1 MTTTATTSDA
11 PSRQREL
18 RARVVMSLT
27 LAALLPTFAMDL
39 LVVNGMLFR
48 VGPGSVE
55 ALVVSTGLVAAIVGM
70 GLGWVISGVVVG
82 YANERVNDVTARLR
96 DVTRRLEHEHERVTL
111 AMEGSRLAIWDLDLA
126 TGEVHL
132 SANWSSMMG
141 GASEESTM
149 PIAQLIERVP
159 AEEQEMCWNAVREVL
174 RRKAEYYDVEHRV
187 RRDDGAILWIRSRGN
202 VSERDAEGKALRMTG
217 TNFDVTKRKHAEAA
231 LLESEGKLRLV
242 ADSLPLMIAYLD
254 TDLRYLFANR
264 RYLDFFGRSLEE
276 ILGNEL
282 RTIAGVEAHAVVRSR
297 LPELSEGR
305 NVMYER
311 ERPNREGEMRS
322 YEVQLVPQIADGT
335 LKGIF
340 IVLQDVTEERDT
352 RRRLSASARALQL
365 ITDGVPAMISH
376 VGSDG
381 RVLFANRPYR
391 DYRGMAGLDPLIT
404 AADVAPDTWDAMA
417 NHLHRL
423 KAGEEVV
430 YDRAES
436 GGSAER
442 HFEVRLLPQRD
453 ARGELESVFV
463 LENEITERA
472 MATRALAQMALT
484 DSLTGL
490 PNKRLLLDR
499 LDRAIAQSSRRNGDV
514 ALLFVDLDGFKA
526 VNDNLGHAA
535 GDKVLHM
542 VAARLRSCA
551 RASDT
556 VARLGGDEFVVLL
569 EGCHSPADA
578 EQVAAKIARSLSQP
592 CDVGKRQ
599 VEVSCSIGIAL
610 HGGNGGVESLLRH
623 ADEAMYEAKKAG
635 KNRFAMH
642 AAAHAEGN

>member
-1 MTTTATTSDA
+1 MTKTPIATV

-18 RARVVMSLT
+18 RARVIMSLT

-39 LVVNGMLFR
+39 LVVNGLLFR

-55 ALVVSTGLVAAIVGM
+55 ALVIVTGLVAAAVGM
-70 GLGWVISGVVVG
+70 ALGWVISGVVVG
-82 YANERVNDVTARLR
+82 YANERVKEVTARLL
-96 DVTRRLEHEHERVTL
+96 DVTRRLEQEHERVTL

-132 SANWSSMMG
+132 SPNWSAMMG
-141 GASEESTM
+141 GEGKECTI

-159 AEEQEMCWNAVREVL
+159 AEEQETCWNAVRAVL

-187 RRDDGAILWIRSRGN
+187 HRDDGSILWIRSRGN
-202 VSERDAEGKALRMTG
+202 VSERDADGKALRMTG
-217 TNFDVTKRKHAEAA
+217 TNFDVTKRKLAEAA

-242 ADSLPLMIAYLD
+242 ADNLPLMIAYVD

-264 RYLDFFGRSLEE
+264 RYIEFFGRSLEE
-276 ILGNEL
+276 ILGSEM

-297 LPELSEGR
+297 LPELSEGS

-311 ERPNREGEMRS
+311 ERPNRDGDMRN
-322 YEVQLVPQIADGT
+322 YEVQLIPQRSEGA

-340 IVLQDVTEERDT
+340 IVIQDVTEERDT
-352 RRRLSASARALQL
+352 QRRLSASARALQL

-376 VGSDG
+376 VGTDG
-381 RVLFANRPYR
+381 RILFANRPYR

-404 AADVAPDTWDAMA
+404 AADVAPDTWEAMA
-417 NHLHRL
+417 NNLQRL
-423 KAGEEVV
+423 EAGEDVI

-436 GGSAER
+436 GGASER
-442 HFEVRLLPQRD
+442 HFEVRLVPQRG
-453 ARGELESVFV
+453 ARGNLESVFV

-499 LDRAIAQSSRRNGDV
+499 LDRAIAQAGRRDGDV

-526 VNDNLGHAA
+526 VNDNYGHAA
-535 GDKVLHM
+535 GDKVLHI
-542 VAARLRSCA
+542 VAARLRNCA

-569 EGCHSPADA
+569 EGCRSPSDA
-578 EQVAAKIARSLSQP
+578 EQVAAKIARALSQP
-592 CDVGKRQ
+592 CDLGKRQ
-599 VEVSCSIGIAL
+599 VDVSCSIGIAL
-610 HGGNGGVESLLRH
+610 HGGEGGVESLLR
-623 ADEAMYEAKKAG
+623 
-635 KNRFAMH
+635 
-642 AAAHAEGN
+642 